1 MSEVDLGDQS
11 PGENEEPAK
20 AAPPTAGQMLRAA
33 REAAGL
39 HIAALAV
46 SMKVPVKKL
55 EALEADR
62 ADLLL
67 DAVFARA
74 LASSVCR
81 ALKIDAAPVLEL
93 LPQTTKPK
101 FESGDRG
108 INAPFKVPGQ
118 TSHMGLTEVAKRPA
132 VVAVVLLLLAA
143 IAIVL
148 VPEIQW
154 PAVDTKSEA
163 AVATEVPAKE
173 QQLEPAFVE
182 KVEDKPLP
190 VEVVPGPG
198 LAESGKS
205 PVAEPSAT
213 PVAAALAAVSAPVAA
228 SVTAT
233 AIPAKS
239 SEMVVIRAKGTTWV
253 EVLDASGAV
262 LVRRTLQADG
272 VTSATGV
279 APLSVVVGKADMVE
293 IDVRGKPFSMQGI
306 AKDNV
311 ARFEVK

>member
-11 PGENEEPAK
+11 PVENDELPK
-20 AAPPTAGQMLRAA
+20 AALPTAGQMLRAA

-81 ALKIDAAPVLEL
+81 ALKIDSAPVLEL

-118 TSHMGLTEVAKRPA
+118 TSHMGLAEAAKRPA

-143 IAIVL
+143 VSIVL

-154 PAVDTKSEA
+154 PAADTKTEA
-163 AVATEVPAKE
+163 AVSTEAPVGV
-173 QQLEPAFVE
+173 QQPEPAFVE
-182 KVEDKPLP
+182 KVEEKSAP
-190 VEVVPGPG
+190 VEVVPSPVPTDS
-198 LAESGKS
+198 AKP
-205 PVAEPSAT
+205 PVAESSAT
-213 PVAAALAAVSAPVAA
+213 TVAPALVAASAPVSAPASAPVA
-228 SVTAT
+228 
-233 AIPAKS
+233 IAKPGD
-239 SEMVVIRAKGTTWV
+239 MVVIRAKGTTWV
-253 EVLDASGAV
+253 EVVDASGAV

-279 APLSVVVGKADMVE
+279 APLAVIVGKADMVDV
-293 IDVRGKPFSMQGI
+293 DVRGRPFSLQGI